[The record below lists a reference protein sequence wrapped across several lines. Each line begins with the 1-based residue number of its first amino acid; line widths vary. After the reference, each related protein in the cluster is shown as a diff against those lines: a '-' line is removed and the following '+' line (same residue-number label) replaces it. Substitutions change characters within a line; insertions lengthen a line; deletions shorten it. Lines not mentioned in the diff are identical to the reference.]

1 MPELRSGARRSKH
14 LDDLQPPPQP
24 VEQAENWVLPAQ
36 NRTRRRAG
44 GRGRGNAAGV
54 AKGPSAA
61 VPTRPTAAGRG
72 RGIRLIDLD
81 PEPRQVLPQA
91 EPLAAAGPAFNRVEV
106 VADKDIAMEGRSA
119 DKIVG
124 VEEEA
129 STTPV
134 PETVQ
139 VVNSPVYRLERK
151 LGKGGFG
158 QVYVGRRTSGGS
170 DRIGPDAI
178 EVALKL
184 EHRNSK
190 GCNYGPPYEWQVYNS
205 LSGCYGIPS
214 VHYKG
219 RQGDFYILVSF
230 DFKLLSV

>member
-14 LDDLQPPPQP
+14 LDDLQPLPQP

-36 NRTRRRAG
+36 NRTRRRVG

-81 PEPRQVLPQA
+81 PEPCQVLPQA
-91 EPLAAAGPAFNRVEV
+91 EPLAAAGPAFNRVEL

-139 VVNSPVYRLERK
+139 VGNSPVYRLERK

-170 DRIGPDAI
+170 DRIGPDAL

-190 GCNYGPPYEWQVYNS
+190 GCNYGPPYEWQVYK
-205 LSGCYGIPS
+205 YGVFNHQTFS
-214 VHYKG
+214 
-219 RQGDFYILVSF
+219 
-230 DFKLLSV
+230 KLLFLHILLQLFKFSRFLF